1 MEDFIAAI
9 LMSEA
14 FPNRILGELMRMTWI
29 LFLIFGIEVF
39 MTWCMNLVE
48 FIGRKL
54 GSILMIIQF
63 DPEHAG

>member
-14 FPNRILGELMRMTWI
+14 FPNRILGELMRMAWI

-39 MTWCMNLVE
+39 MTWCMDLVE
-48 FIGRKL
+48 FISRRCIDLVGFINKKL
-54 GSILMIIQF
+54 GQS
-63 DPEHAG
+63 